1 MLVAIEHYQSY
12 ILLTEINNS
21 HRVLRVRCGSASFWN
36 GENDPCPTTQSDNM
50 GGRLVIAFAAE
61 QKAENAG
68 RKLLSM
74 QKQGQTDIED
84 AVAALKR
91 QTARSN

>member
-1 MLVAIEHYQSY
+1 
-12 ILLTEINNS
+12 
-21 HRVLRVRCGSASFWN
+21 
-36 GENDPCPTTQSDNM
+36 M
-50 GGRLVIAFAAE
+50 GGRLVIAFLAE
-61 QKAENAG
+61 QRAENAG

>member
-1 MLVAIEHYQSY
+1 
-12 ILLTEINNS
+12 
-21 HRVLRVRCGSASFWN
+21 
-36 GENDPCPTTQSDNM
+36 M
-50 GGRLVIAFAAE
+50 GGRLVIAFLSA
-61 QKAENAG
+61 QRAENAG